1 MPISELPPLPVPG
14 VRTIELVAG
23 CEPLLQR
30 FFDANPDYFV
40 IVNGEPAAP
49 NEAHEEIHGEL
60 PAGWSFSKRWLIG
73 YVDADGAL
81 VAMANVVSDLLAP
94 GVWHV
99 GLFMVAASQHGTGL
113 AQTLHRGLESWAL
126 ANGAR
131 WLRLGVVQGNAR
143 AERFWQSQ
151 GYVET
156 RTREGVAMGK
166 RVNTLRVMVKP
177 LTGGTLPQYLALIER
192 DRPEPHTG

>member
-1 MPISELPPLPVPG
+1 MTITELPPSPVPG
-14 VRTIELVAG
+14 VRTIELVAD
-23 CEPLLQR
+23 CAPLLQR
-30 FFDANPDYFV
+30 FFDANCDYFV
-40 IVNGEPAAP
+40 IVNGEPTGP
-49 NEAHEEIHGEL
+49 TEAHDEIHGEL
-60 PAGWSFSKRWLIG
+60 PTGWSFSKRWLIG

-81 VAMANVVSDLLAP
+81 VAMPNVVSDLLAP

-99 GLFMVAASQHGTGL
+99 GLFMVAASQQGTGL
-113 AQTLHRGLESWAL
+113 AQTLHRGLESWAR

-151 GYVET
+151 GFVET
-156 RTREGVAMGK
+156 RIREDVAMGK

-177 LTGGTLPQYLALIER
+177 LLGGALPQYLALIER